1 MSDSLH
7 PAEAAY
13 MAAIRAGTDWYSAA
27 DKAVAELAKT
37 RKPFTADDVRTT
49 CGMEP
54 EHPNA
59 WGGLFRYWKSRGLIH
74 HVGFTRSRG
83 KARNASV
90 VGVWQGNDIA

>member
-7 PAEAAY
+7 PAETAY
-13 MAAIRAGTDWYSAA
+13 MSAIRAGTDWYSAA

-37 RKPFTADDVRTT
+37 RRPFTADDVRTT

-54 EHPNA
+54 DSPNS

-74 HVGFTRSRG
+74 HVGFTR
-83 KARNASV
+83 NASV
-90 VGVWQGNDIA
+90 VGVWQGTNLDAA